1 MSFQGGN
8 VKLLCFTEATS
19 AANKVL
25 KCILE
30 AAPQTTWDVELRTSA
45 AIRILKVNSYI
56 LRNLSTEI
64 GFGLHI
70 DVEFELYGFV
80 FGFFISQSP

>member
-1 MSFQGGN
+1 MSFQGGG
-8 VKLLCFTEATS
+8 VELLCFTEATS

-45 AIRILKVNSYI
+45 AIRILKVDSQI
-56 LRNLSTEI
+56 VRNLSVDM
-64 GFGLHI
+64 GFGSWLLC
-70 DVEFELYGFV
+70 V
-80 FGFFISQSP
+80 